1 MASIYLPDQ
10 WTYDWLITPFTPSV
24 LARGEKP
31 PETILDQKWLL
42 VMSGVVSGNQD
53 PSLGD
58 WAVLKGTS
66 NAHWN
71 PQTVFFIPGGSTG
84 AFISLDNGSGGGP
97 LYYAYANYSFP
108 PPPPPFFPPAAT
120 GGTAGTRL
128 AFSVERLVSFVG
140 LNGIFDQAESINA
153 GYAVKEWR
161 PHHYLKGPSVYSG
174 GSYVGNIFAGIDV
187 DIGVRDNDAWILK
200 LGFNITLLG
209 KIVFVDS
216 GGVVPQ

>member
-84 AFISLDNGSGGGP
+84 AFYSLDNGSGGDHYTMRTP
-97 LYYAYANYSFP
+97 VIFIHFRRRRPPSFRWTP
-108 PPPPPFFPPAAT
+108 P
-120 GGTAGTRL
+120 
-128 AFSVERLVSFVG
+128 
-140 LNGIFDQAESINA
+140 
-153 GYAVKEWR
+153 
-161 PHHYLKGPSVYSG
+161 G
-174 GSYVGNIFAGIDV
+174 GSRGRASHFQS
-187 DIGVRDNDAWILK
+187 NDWSR
-200 LGFNITLLG
+200 LLA
-209 KIVFVDS
+209 
-216 GGVVPQ
+216 